1 MRFYSSINCY
11 LKRIFLVGHSV
22 TCYRVLFFIQSTF
35 CKVIFVTWRQI
46 QTECRRK
53 LDTFI
58 VTFQRPASP
67 SCLLSSPFS
76 PFVPFILFLPPSP
89 FPSVLSLNPISN
101 SLYIF
106 HSLFFSILRQSPSL
120 PIKTRHSALLDLT
133 RSRSRDNRA
142 EPSFNNRLYSSRR
155 ALHFSRACTTCT
167 SGCETV
173 LARPKLKL

>member
-1 MRFYSSINCY
+1 MKGLVRFYSSINCY

-120 PIKTRHSALLDLT
+120 PIKTRRCWISHEVG
-133 RSRSRDNRA
+133 A
-142 EPSFNNRLYSSRR
+142 EIIGQSQVLIIVSIPVVGPCISVGPAPLVRLGVKQ
-155 ALHFSRACTTCT
+155 F
-167 SGCETV
+167 
-173 LARPKLKL
+173 